1 MTSSISKM
9 SLKIYISNQKIC
21 LNCQVTH
28 RTVTEYS
35 RKSYMTILQQLQC
48 FWISFKNA
56 VQSMFFNDYFEIKIY
71 KVYTFF
77 CHLKNGWTQLVL
89 AIYMSPIYI
98 DNMWTNKN
106 TKFKKSFLWFLGKKS
121 WFWNTLSYSGDFR
134 IPLDPNWYSSV
145 KVKT

>member
-1 MTSSISKM
+1 MMTSSISNM
-9 SLKIYISNQKIC
+9 SQKIYISNQKIR

-28 RTVTEYS
+28 RTVAEYS

-48 FWISFKNA
+48 FWISSKNA
-56 VQSMFFNDYFEIKIY
+56 IQSMLFNNYFEINIY

-77 CHLKNGWTQLVL
+77 SQWKNGCTQLVL

-106 TKFKKSFLWFLGKKS
+106 TKFKKWFLWFLGKKS
-121 WFWNTLSYSGDFR
+121 WFWNTVWRWS
-134 IPLDPNWYSSV
+134 
-145 KVKT
+145 